1 MDLYIGNLPI
11 NLDEEGLKKLVEI
24 YATSQSVKII
34 KENGVSKGFGF
45 VKVAEDKANA
55 VIQGLNRKLLEGKKL
70 SVRKA
75 YPKNQQVKHIFI
87 SKKWREKAA
96 EKV

>member
-1 MDLYIGNLPI
+1 MDLYIGNLPS

-55 VIQGLNRKLLEGKKL
+55 VILGLNRKLLEGKKL

-75 YPKNQQVKHIFI
+75 YPQNQQVKHIFI